1 MSRCFAFRLFS
12 CLIPHRTENLPSCPF
27 VPCLHIYPDL
37 EIMLDCRETT
47 VEIAVA
53 GSSGRNSLLPHA
65 LGVADD
71 LVGNS
76 LDNATGPGELGA
88 DSHEED
94 VDIAGC

>member
-1 MSRCFAFRLFS
+1 MSRC
-12 CLIPHRTENLPSCPF
+12 LPSDFLLSHSASYREFSVMPICSVF
-27 VPCLHIYPDL
+27 AYLPDL
-37 EIMLDCRETT
+37 EIMLDCRKTT

-53 GSSGRNSLLPHA
+53 GSGGRNSLLPHA